1 MDTFGVVMAKCYFL
15 TWSLQIGIEC
25 LQAAV
30 HFISNLQQFIVPN
43 AMGYDVGVGLADAN
57 KANFTTF
64 LAGELAS
71 FLLFQG
77 FLSGFECDQEHNPST
92 CTILK

>member
-1 MDTFGVVMAKCYFL
+1 MDTFWVVMAKRYFFL
-15 TWSLQIGIEC
+15 TWSLQIGTER

-71 FLLFQG
+71 YLLFQG
-77 FLSGFECDQEHNPST
+77 FL
-92 CTILK
+92 